1 MSHKIEQFD
10 ISRKKV
16 DNKTTLTFIES
27 VKKLDALGIGMSLD
41 MMSKLLCVSKSS
53 LYRWEKEQLI
63 FPSREGVSQYRKF
76 KYKDIVRGFTIKF
89 LMSKMGYR
97 KFIGVRLLLEMTN
110 QVITSKDTPLGSI
123 NNYRIDR
130 YLMKVLNYD
139 VESIALMRLN
149 NSNRKYKEK
158 SNDCNK

>member
-53 LYRWEKEQLI
+53 LY
-63 FPSREGVSQYRKF
+63 
-76 KYKDIVRGFTIKF
+76 T
-89 LMSKMGYR
+89 
-97 KFIGVRLLLEMTN
+97 T
-110 QVITSKDTPLGSI
+110 
-123 NNYRIDR
+123 
-130 YLMKVLNYD
+130 
-139 VESIALMRLN
+139 
-149 NSNRKYKEK
+149 
-158 SNDCNK
+158 

>member
-1 MSHKIEQFD
+1 MSRKIEQFD

-16 DNKTTLTFIES
+16 DNKNTLTFIDNI
-27 VKKLDALGIGMSLD
+27 KKLDSLGIGMSLN

-63 FPSREGVSQYRKF
+63 FPLKEGTSKRRKF

-89 LMSKMGYR
+89 LMSQMGYR

-110 QVITSKDTPLGSI
+110 QVVTSKDEPIGSI

-139 VESIALMRLN
+139 VETIALMRLDN
-149 NSNRKYKEK
+149 RVNRKEKEIV
-158 SNDCNK
+158 S

>member
-1 MSHKIEQFD
+1 
-10 ISRKKV
+10 
-16 DNKTTLTFIES
+16 
-27 VKKLDALGIGMSLD
+27 
-41 MMSKLLCVSKSS
+41 
-53 LYRWEKEQLI
+53 
-63 FPSREGVSQYRKF
+63 
-76 KYKDIVRGFTIKF
+76 
-89 LMSKMGYR
+89 MGYR
-97 KFIGVRLLLEMTN
+97 KFVGVRLLLEMTN

>member
-16 DNKTTLTFIES
+16 DNKNTLTFIEDI
-27 VKKLDALGIGMSLD
+27 KKLDSLGVGMTLD

-53 LYRWEKEQLI
+53 LYRWEKEELI
-63 FPSREGVSQYRKF
+63 FPSRENKSNYRKY

-89 LMSKMGYR
+89 LMSEMGYR

-139 VESIALMRLN
+139 VESIALMRLHNKVTRKGEN
-149 NSNRKYKEK
+149 NEFTK
-158 SNDCNK
+158 